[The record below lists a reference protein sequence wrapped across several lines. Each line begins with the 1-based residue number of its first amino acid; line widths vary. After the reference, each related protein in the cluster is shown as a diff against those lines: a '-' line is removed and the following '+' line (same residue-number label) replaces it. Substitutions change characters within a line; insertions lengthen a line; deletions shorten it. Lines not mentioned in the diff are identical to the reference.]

1 MDPITLSAIIGATAS
16 AIPFVAGLFKKKRPA
31 DIWHVWTWE
40 ERKQYVKESLL
51 LATTAVLSG
60 EAMILD
66 DVMKPLIGKVDKEP
80 YADWLRRNRYHIT
93 PMMNEAEAELAQ
105 AKKMAQSGMSF
116 KNTFF
121 KYISPDMIDALNK
134 RNTGLASV
142 FHGVSLTTI
151 LLLSSAGLLIK
162 KVLKL
167 KVS

>member
-1 MDPITLSAIIGATAS
+1 MDPITLSAIIGATTS
-16 AIPFVAGLFKKKRPA
+16 VIPFVASLFRKKQPA
-31 DIWHVWTWE
+31 DTWHVWTWE

-60 EAMILD
+60 KAMILD
-66 DVMKPLIGKVDKEP
+66 DVMKPLIGRVDKEP
-80 YADWLRRNRYHIT
+80 YSNWLRLNRYYII
-93 PMMNEAEAELAQ
+93 PMMNEAEAELEQ
-105 AKKMAQSGMSF
+105 AKKMLKSGISF

-142 FHGVSLTTI
+142 FQGVSLMTI
-151 LLLSSAGLLIK
+151 LLLSAAGLLIK
-162 KVLKL
+162 NVLNP